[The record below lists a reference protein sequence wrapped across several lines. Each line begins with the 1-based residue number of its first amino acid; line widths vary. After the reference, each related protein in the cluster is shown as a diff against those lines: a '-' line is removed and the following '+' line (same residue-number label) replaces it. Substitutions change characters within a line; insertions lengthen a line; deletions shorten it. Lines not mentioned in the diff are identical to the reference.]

1 MNQDDLIYM
10 KKLVKCVRKDIE
22 AYLTSP
28 AQYQPEY
35 FQGVR
40 EAISEVERIL
50 LKGDTHAQNNHPQ

>member
-22 AYLTSP
+22 AYLEAP
-28 AQYQPEY
+28 AHYQPEY

-50 LKGDTHAQNNHPQ
+50 LKGDAPCQK